1 MVHATIP
8 NSHSKKAKMPSA
20 RWLLAAAAAAAQLVL
35 AQPSNPNLKT
45 LLFCASTRTPTPP
58 TAAHSSAR

>member
-1 MVHATIP
+1 
-8 NSHSKKAKMPSA
+8 MPSA